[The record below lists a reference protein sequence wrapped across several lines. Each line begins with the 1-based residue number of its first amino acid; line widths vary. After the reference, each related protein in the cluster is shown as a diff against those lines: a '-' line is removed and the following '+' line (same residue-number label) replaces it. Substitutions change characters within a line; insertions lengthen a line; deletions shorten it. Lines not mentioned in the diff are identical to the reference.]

1 MSRSDT
7 KSAPRRTASK
17 SSTAKT
23 TRTTSKAKTASAV
36 GSRSSTSRTSTSRAR
51 TTTRASTS
59 TRARSGTTRARSA
72 ALAKSAPTVRMRVDE
87 RDLQPARQP
96 GSADILAVALVV
108 FMCVLAACNTQLD
121 KGRSG
126 GPTGQVTPQG
136 EVSVQ
141 FLDVGQGDAVLVRSP
156 EGKTMLVD
164 GGRSTERIREQL
176 AAQGVGKIDLMV
188 ASHADADHIAGL
200 VEAAKTG
207 RPTLF
212 INNGIAGTTQTWNR
226 LVTALQ
232 DAGTTFQKANGQVIN
247 LGSVK
252 VKVITPP
259 PGMGDDQNDNS
270 VGVRVEFGQF
280 VALMTGDSESKE
292 TDAWI
297 AEHRPE
303 VRGPVQVYK
312 SIHHGA
318 ANGDHQAWLD
328 TVKPENVVIS
338 VGENNSGHPT
348 AAALNLYKAN
358 SLRIF
363 RTDRQGTVTFRGKAD
378 GTYISD
384 TER

>member
-1 MSRSDT
+1 MSRSDA

-17 SSTAKT
+17 SSTAKSST
-23 TRTTSKAKTASAV
+23 AGATRTTSKAKTTSAS
-36 GSRSSTSRTSTSRAR
+36 GSRSSTARAK

-59 TRARSGTTRARSA
+59 TRAKSGTTRARSA

-121 KGRSG
+121 KGRG
-126 GPTGQVTPQG
+126 EPTGQVAPPQG

-141 FLDVGQGDAVLVRSP
+141 FLNVGQGDAVLVRSP

-164 GGRSTERIREQL
+164 GGRSAERMREQL

-200 VEAAKTG
+200 VEGAKSG

-212 INNGIAGTTQTWNR
+212 INNGIAGTTQTWDR

-232 DAGTTFQKANGQVIN
+232 DAGTTFQKANGQVVN

-259 PGMGDDQNDNS
+259 SGMGDDQNDNS

-280 VALMTGDSESKE
+280 VALLTGDSEKKE
-292 TDAWI
+292 TEAWM
-297 AEHRPE
+297 AENRPE

-328 TVKPENVVIS
+328 VVKPENVVIS
-338 VGENNSGHPT
+338 VGDNNYGHPT

-358 SLRIF
+358 NLRIF